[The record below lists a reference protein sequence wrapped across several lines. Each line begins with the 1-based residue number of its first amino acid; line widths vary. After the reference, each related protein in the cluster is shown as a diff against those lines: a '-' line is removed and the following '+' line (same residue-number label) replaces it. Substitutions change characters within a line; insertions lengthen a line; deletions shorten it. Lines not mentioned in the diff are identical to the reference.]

1 MEIHQEI
8 AEYIREKTVVDLNSL
23 CERFPG
29 RSVPSFHR
37 DLAKLKCVTSYTNNN
52 RYYTLPDIP
61 DYDKRGLWCH
71 GSIAFSR
78 NGTAKETVRVLVCE
92 SPSGL
97 SHAELQEML
106 GTRLYTTLKALVV
119 EKAVSSVADGKKIVF
134 FSGDEII
141 SHRQRNNRSE
151 RALAIA
157 DHPFNLTT
165 VIEVLLAVFLE
176 DRTQVESAY
185 KYLKSGKHPH
195 ITRKEVEEIFAHY
208 KLPGKK
214 N

>member
-1 MEIHQEI
+1 MELLQEI
-8 AEYIREKTVVDLNSL
+8 AGYIRAKTVVDLNSL
-23 CERFPG
+23 TKQFPG
-29 RSVPSFHR
+29 RSVPSLHR
-37 DLAKLKCVTSYTNNN
+37 DLAKLKCVTSYTDNS
-52 RYYTLPDIP
+52 RYYALPETP
-61 DYDKRGLWCH
+61 NYDKRGLWRH
-71 GSIAFSR
+71 GNIAFSR
-78 NGTAKETVRVLVCE
+78 HGTAKETVRVLVSE

-97 SHAELQEML
+97 SHGELQEIL
-106 GTRLYTTLKALVV
+106 GIRLYNTLRALVE
-119 EKAVSSVADGKKIVF
+119 EKAVSSVLEGKKIVF
-134 FSGDEII
+134 FSGDEAVDQ
-141 SHRQRNNRSE
+141 RQRSSRSE

-176 DRTQVESAY
+176 DRTQVEGAY
-185 KYLKSGKHPH
+185 NYLKSGKHHH